1 MTHEKE
7 FIRSF
12 NSQLLEIDPE
22 LPTDIREA
30 ILLAALEL
38 YDLDF
43 TPPARP
49 VTADPIEAA
58 RNRDN
63 VYAYERR
70 RAAYADFTDTLSI
83 AFHWLVTKIP
93 KQSTRTSIAT
103 VPLRDMIEPLVFC
116 SLVQSLAL
124 HGNREHFVAVLATA
138 DRNALAKSTD
148 PLHLLKNTPFE
159 PLTRLQVPFEF
170 PRAKWT
176 EHAAIFAPSGH
187 GKTRLLEN
195 LIVNFLKSDNPPALF
210 IMDSMGAMLKKIERL
225 QIIPPEKLIVL
236 DPTDQK
242 PPALNFF
249 KLKGGSKAQQTALFF
264 YLFKAIDQGL
274 TQRQATM
281 VAYLVEWMQV
291 IPGATLDTL
300 RQVCES
306 KVPDPKHANYLDQLD
321 PIAQDF
327 FRFQFFSKDALVNQ
341 TKQQIAQRLYT
352 IGRNHT
358 FNLMFNAADNRFDA
372 FEAMQSGKV
381 VLVNTDRYNLGD
393 EASAIF
399 GRYIIAQCLA
409 AALARAPLAERQRH
423 LALLVIDE
431 AKQYLDEQAEL
442 ILSDARQFGLGLI
455 LATQVPQQ
463 LTEGIQRELA
473 TNTSTKMLG
482 PVDYSVASRLA
493 RDMHTT
499 PDFIMSMSK
508 RDYDYTE
515 FATYVRGLTP
525 QAMKLRIPMN
535 TLTNEPTTTDAEH
548 QARRERNRELY
559 GASPVVKTHEAPARE
574 ASHGDHAPSA
584 RANVPQVSHKE
595 VKPQPRQSPPNT
607 PAPPPPGSGDIELDK
622 NH

>member
-1 MTHEKE
+1 MKFEDEHNEVLEGLVATFPTTPLPIMEVMLTIASDLYIAHYFLPDDPPSDPLGRARHLDRKDAIER
-7 FIRSF
+7 RSTDEGRYYFVSALCDAFRRFLGQIKISSQPSIFVISLSDIVTF
-12 NSQLLEIDPE
+12 NAIDFLTYPF
-22 LPTDIREA
+22 RKRH
-30 ILLAALEL
+30 
-38 YDLDF
+38 LDF
-43 TPPARP
+43 FSELRTQLAQNYEQAPKDFREL
-49 VTADPIEAA
+49 V
-58 RNRDN
+58 RD
-63 VYAYERR
+63 
-70 RAAYADFTDTLSI
+70 
-83 AFHWLVTKIP
+83 
-93 KQSTRTSIAT
+93 
-103 VPLRDMIEPLVFC
+103 
-116 SLVQSLAL
+116 
-124 HGNREHFVAVLATA
+124 
-138 DRNALAKSTD
+138 
-148 PLHLLKNTPFE
+148 TPFE
-159 PLTRLQVPFEF
+159 KLLSVQVPFEF
-170 PRAKWT
+170 PRHIWP
-176 EHAAIFAPSGH
+176 EHTAIFAPSGH

-249 KLKGGSKAQQTALFF
+249 KLSGGSKAQQTALFF

-306 KVPDPKHANYLDQLD
+306 KVPDPRNAEYLDQLD

-358 FNLMFNAADNRFDA
+358 FNLMFNAPDNRFDA

-455 LATQVPQQ
+455 LATQVPHQ

-508 RDYDYTE
+508 RDFEYTE

-535 TLTNEPTTTDAEH
+535 TLTNEPMITDAEH

-559 GASPVVKTHEAPARE
+559 GASPPAKTHEAPTEAE
-574 ASHGDHAPSA
+574 ASHDLYVSPA
-584 RANVPQVSHKE
+584 RADVPQVSHKE
-595 VKPQPRQSPPNT
+595 VKPQPKQTPPKT
-607 PAPPPPGSGDIELDK
+607 PAPPPPERGDIELDK
-622 NH
+622 DH